1 MKFFYNI
8 TVFLADLLLKA
19 IALFDPKIKLFVE
32 GRRETFARLS
42 EAIRKEDRVIWFHC
56 ASLGEFE
63 QGRPIIEAAKTQ
75 FKDHKILLTFF
86 SPSGYEVRKN
96 YAFADLIVYLPMD
109 KKSEAKKFV
118 AMAHPCLAVFI
129 KYEFWPNIL
138 NELKNEQIPVI
149 LVSGIFRQDQA
160 FFKFY
165 GGWMRSTLHSF
176 SHLFVQNEN
185 SKALLREIDFKNV
198 TVSGDT
204 RFDRVFAISQQD
216 NSLDF
221 IEAFAGD
228 QYTLVAGSTWPGDE
242 ELLVKYINDSSG
254 TDDRYIIAPHNINEK
269 AIRELKDSIKKKTVL
284 YSEKEPTANARVFIV
299 DTIGILNKI
308 YSYADVAYIGGGF
321 GKSGIHNLLEPAA
334 FGCPL
339 IIGPNYQKFQEAVDL
354 VDNRACEVIADQNKL
369 NHCLDRLRSD
379 ETLRLKKG
387 STAKNY
393 VQENTGATKIIMD
406 YMKHIIK

>member
-32 GRRETFARLS
+32 GRRETFARLN
-42 EAIRKEDRVIWFHC
+42 EAICREDRVIWFHC

-96 YAFADLIVYLPMD
+96 YAIADLIVYLPLD

-118 AMAHPCLAVFI
+118 AMAHPSLAVFI

-176 SHLFVQNEN
+176 SHFFVQNEN
-185 SKALLREIDFKNV
+185 SKALLQEMDFKNV

-216 NSLDF
+216 NNLDF
-221 IEAFAGD
+221 IEAFVGN

-242 ELLVKYINDSSG
+242 ELLVKYINDHPG
-254 TDDRYIIAPHNINEK
+254 TDERYIIAPHNINEK
-269 AIRELKDSIKKKTVL
+269 AILELKDSIKKKTVL
-284 YSEKEPTANARVFIV
+284 YSEKELKANARVFIV
-299 DTIGILNKI
+299 DTIGILNKV
-308 YSYADVAYIGGGF
+308 YSYGDVAYVGGGF
-321 GKSGIHNLLEPAA
+321 GKSGIHNVLEPAA

-339 IIGPNYQKFQEAVDL
+339 IIGPNYQKFREAVDL
-354 VDNRACEVIADQNKL
+354 VENRACEVITDQYALK
-369 NHCLDRLRSD
+369 HCLDKLRSD

-387 STAKNY
+387 RTAKSY

-406 YMKHIIK
+406 YMKHILK

>member
-19 IALFDPKIKLFVE
+19 IALFNPKIKLFVE
-32 GRRETFARLS
+32 GRRETFVRLS

-63 QGRPIIEAAKTQ
+63 QGRPIIEAAKKQ

-118 AMAHPCLAVFI
+118 AMVHPSLAVFV

-138 NELKNEQIPVI
+138 NELKNGQFPVI

-176 SHLFVQNEN
+176 SHFFVQNEG
-185 SKALLREIDFKNV
+185 SKALLQEIDFKNV

-204 RFDRVFAISQQD
+204 RFDRVFDISQQD

-221 IEAFAGD
+221 IEAFVGD

-242 ELLVKYINDSSG
+242 ELLVKYINDDPG
-254 TDDRYIIAPHNINEK
+254 TDERYIIAPHNINER

-284 YSEKEPTANARVFIV
+284 YSEKEPTENARVFIV

-308 YSYADVAYIGGGF
+308 YSYGDVAYVGGGF

-339 IIGPNYQKFQEAVDL
+339 IIGPNYQKFREAVDL
-354 VDNRACEVIADQNKL
+354 VDNRACEVIADQNEL
-369 NHCLDRLRSD
+369 THCLDKLRSD
-379 ETLRLKKG
+379 ESLRLKKG
-387 STAKNY
+387 RNAKSY

-406 YMKHIIK
+406 YMKHILK

>member
-8 TVFLADLLLKA
+8 TVFLADLLLMA
-19 IALFDPKIKLFVE
+19 VALFNPKLKLFVE
-32 GRRETFARLS
+32 GRRETFVRLK

-63 QGRPIIEAAKTQ
+63 QGRPIIEAARKQ
-75 FKDHKILLTFF
+75 FKDHKVLLTFF

-96 YAFADLIVYLPMD
+96 YFFADLIIYLPMD

-138 NELKNEQIPVI
+138 DELKNGQIPVI
-149 LVSGIFRQDQA
+149 LVSGIFRQDQS

-165 GGWMRSTLHSF
+165 GGWMRRTLHSF
-176 SHLFVQNEN
+176 SDFFVQNES
-185 SKALLREIDFKNV
+185 SKALLQEIDFKNV

-216 NSLDF
+216 NKLDF
-221 IEAFAGD
+221 IEAFVGN
-228 QYTLVAGSTWPGDE
+228 QYTLVAGSTWPADE
-242 ELLVKYINDSSG
+242 ILLVKYINDHAG
-254 TDDRYIIAPHNINEK
+254 PDEKYIIAPHNIDEK
-269 AIRELKDSIKKKTVL
+269 DIRELKDSIKKKTVL
-284 YSEKEPTANARVFIV
+284 YSEKEPSANARVFIV

-308 YSYADVAYIGGGF
+308 YSYADVAYVGGGF
-321 GKSGIHNLLEPAA
+321 GKSGIHNVLEPAA

-339 IIGPNYQKFQEAVDL
+339 IIGPNYKKFQEAQDL
-354 VDNRACEVIADQNKL
+354 VENRACEVITISM
-369 NHCLDRLRSD
+369 R
-379 ETLRLKKG
+379 
-387 STAKNY
+387 
-393 VQENTGATKIIMD
+393 
-406 YMKHIIK
+406 

>member
-19 IALFDPKIKLFVE
+19 IALFNPKIKLFVE
-32 GRRETFARLS
+32 GRRETFARLN
-42 EAIRKEDRVIWFHC
+42 EAIGREDRVIWFHC

-96 YAFADLIVYLPMD
+96 YAFADLIVYLPLD
-109 KKSEAKKFV
+109 KKSEVKKFV
-118 AMAHPCLAVFI
+118 AMAHPSLAVFI

-149 LVSGIFRQDQA
+149 LVSGIFRQAQA

-176 SHLFVQNEN
+176 IHFFVQNEN
-185 SKALLREIDFKNV
+185 SKALLQEIDFKNV

-204 RFDRVFAISQQD
+204 RFDRVFAISQQN

-221 IEAFAGD
+221 IEAFVRN

-242 ELLVKYINDSSG
+242 ELLVKYINDDFG
-254 TDDRYIIAPHNINEK
+254 TDERYIIAPHNINEK

-284 YSEKEPTANARVFIV
+284 YSDKEPTANARVFIV

-308 YSYADVAYIGGGF
+308 YSYGDVAYVGGGF
-321 GKSGIHNLLEPAA
+321 GKSGIHNVLEPAA

-339 IIGPNYQKFQEAVDL
+339 IIGPNYQKFREAVDL
-354 VDNRACEVIADQNKL
+354 VDNGACEVITDQHTLKQ
-369 NHCLDRLRSD
+369 CLDKLRSD
-379 ETLRLKKG
+379 ETLRSKKG
-387 STAKNY
+387 RTAKSY
-393 VQENTGATKIIMD
+393 VQENTGATKIIID
-406 YMKHIIK
+406 YMKHILK